1 MAGISRPHSSLES
14 RTSGALVL
22 LSRVMEN
29 NRLVR
34 LGKEFRL
41 RPNMFHVPLLEYP
54 RWSQERA
61 HTTKSL
67 INDML
72 CRLDL
77 SAFEASH
84 LQATREA
91 LEKAEV
97 ELSLVNR
104 YQNHPW

>member
-1 MAGISRPHSSLES
+1 MATNTTIDADSSRRSLS
-14 RTSGALVL
+14 LTVA
-22 LSRVMEN
+22 
-29 NRLVR
+29 
-34 LGKEFRL
+34 
-41 RPNMFHVPLLEYP
+41 
-54 RWSQERA
+54 RWSQDRA

-72 CRLDL
+72 CRSEL

-97 ELSLVNR
+97 ELSLRN
-104 YQNHPW
+104 

>member
-1 MAGISRPHSSLES
+1 MVA
-14 RTSGALVL
+14 
-22 LSRVMEN
+22 
-29 NRLVR
+29 
-34 LGKEFRL
+34 
-41 RPNMFHVPLLEYP
+41 
-54 RWSQERA
+54 ERA

-104 YQNHPW
+104 YKNHPW